1 MYLALALLLAVQDS
15 VAPAPA
21 PAPAPARA
29 AIPADA
35 YADSGSAAIVAA
47 ARERRDRNERLVTSY
62 TALVTQRIGVGI
74 RALRRDRMLFRQEMA
89 ARIEWHRDTTSR
101 IEILGARQAVP
112 LALRGVNVPED
123 LDAWS
128 PFLAFD
134 PAADYL
140 RLVGRTDE
148 GFLYPLADGAERN
161 YRYRMG
167 DTTRIQLPDGR
178 VVRLVELRFEPRRSE
193 FRLIAGSLWFDAD
206 SYGVVRAV
214 FRPARPFDYDLDAR
228 DEDGDDV
235 PGIVKPLRAEVRYVT
250 IEYGL
255 YEYRWWLPRFV
266 AVDAEATAGNLM
278 RVPVRFE
285 RVYTGIRAWGGTE
298 PPAGVRRRGPYRV
311 LGGAVPD
318 SSLGARLASDTL
330 AAIRRRCAAA
340 ADSLRRALTQRE
352 ERGVRV
358 EVRMGQGT
366 CVRQAVWER
375 VGRPDVEVVVPGD
388 TQALLA
394 HAALGEPI
402 LDMGDVISETE
413 LRQLGREIGA
423 LPEQPWQARA
433 RLPGGTWDVLRHTRY
448 NRVEGLSP
456 GSRAALDLGR
466 LELEALARIGTAD
479 LVPNVELGLA
489 RPGVTMRTRLAAY
502 HRLAAADPSVRPF
515 GLINSLSG
523 LLLGRDDG
531 QYFRATGLELTG
543 RPAGTGSR
551 RYEWR
556 LYAERQRPVGVE
568 TNASL
573 PRLFDGDRLFPP
585 NIVADVIEEL
595 GGTLRLRG
603 ERALAMQTRLGVELA
618 VEGGAGDT
626 EFARGDLTA
635 RFAAPIASRAVVG
648 LEAAAGSSLGDVP
661 VQSRFYLG
669 GAPTLRGYNG
679 GVRSG
684 DAFWRARLEVA
695 NALPA
700 LRLALFSDAGWAGA
714 RGRFGTGRPLR
725 SIGLGTSLL
734 DGLFRID
741 LARALN
747 SPTGWR
753 VEFYVDGVL

>member
-1 MYLALALLLAVQDS
+1 MYLALALLVAVQDS
-15 VAPAPA
+15 AAPAPA
-21 PAPAPARA
+21 ALPV
-29 AIPADA
+29 DA
-35 YADSGSAAIVAA
+35 YADSGSAAVVVA
-47 ARERRDRNERLVTSY
+47 ARERRDRNERLVTWY

-74 RALRRDRMLFRQEMA
+74 RALRRDRMLFRQELA
-89 ARIEWHRDTTSR
+89 ARIEWRRDTTSR
-101 IEILGARQAVP
+101 VEILGARQAVP
-112 LALRGVNVPED
+112 LAVRGVVVPEG

-128 PFLAFD
+128 AFLAFD

-140 RLVGRTDE
+140 RLIGRSEE
-148 GFLYPLADGAERN
+148 GFLYPLAEGAERH

-193 FRLIAGSLWFDAD
+193 FRLIAGSLWFDSD
-206 SYGVVRAV
+206 TYGVVRAV

-235 PGIVKPLRAEVRYVT
+235 PGIVKPLRAEIRYVT

-285 RVYTGIRAWGGTE
+285 RVYTGIRARGGTE
-298 PPAGVRRRGPYRV
+298 PPTGVRRRGPYRV
-311 LGGAVPD
+311 LGGTAPD
-318 SSLGARLASDTL
+318 SSLGTRLAPDTI

-340 ADSLRRALTQRE
+340 ADSLRRALMERE

-358 EVRMGQGT
+358 EVRMGEGR
-366 CVRQAVWER
+366 CVREGVWER
-375 VGRPDVEVVVPGD
+375 TGRPDVEVVVPVD
-388 TQALLA
+388 TQALLE

-402 LDMGDVISETE
+402 LDMGDVINETE

-423 LPEQPWQARA
+423 LPERPWQART
-433 RLPGGTWDVLRHTRY
+433 RLPGGTWDLLRHTRY
-448 NRVEGLSP
+448 NRVEGLSL
-456 GSRAALDLGR
+456 GAGAELDLGR
-466 LELEALARIGTAD
+466 LELEALARIGPAD
-479 LVPNVELGLA
+479 LVPNLELGLA
-489 RPGVTMRTRLAAY
+489 RPGATMRTRLAAY

-523 LLLGRDDG
+523 PLLGRDDG
-531 QYFRATGLELTG
+531 QYYRATGLEVTG

-551 RYEWR
+551 WYEWR
-556 LYAERQRPVGVE
+556 VYAERQRPVGVE

-573 PRLFDGDRLFPP
+573 PRLFDGDRVFPP
-585 NIVADVIEEL
+585 NIVADSIVQV
-595 GGTLRLRG
+595 GVSLRLRG
-603 ERALAMQTRLGVELA
+603 ERAVAMQTRVGLELA
-618 VEGGAGDT
+618 AEGGAGDF
-626 EFARGDLTA
+626 EFAKGDLTA
-635 RFAAPIASRAVVG
+635 RFAAPIAARAVVG
-648 LEAAAGSSLGDVP
+648 LEAAAGSSLGGVP
-661 VQSRFYLG
+661 VQSRFFLG
-669 GAPTLRGYNG
+669 GAPTLRGYHG

-684 DAFWRARLEVA
+684 EAFWRARVEIA

-700 LRLALFSDAGWAGA
+700 LRLALFGDVGWAGA
-714 RGRFGTGRPLR
+714 RGRFGTGRALR